1 MEELLGLRVIGECQG
16 KIMYNPWYDATM
28 LALNSSGVILL
39 RAMRLAGGGP
49 DAQEESHRMVSEKIL
64 ANASAAS
71 VLMAG
76 GSLQTVIAGYQ
87 AVVDANTARLLTP
100 GARSSR

>member
-1 MEELLGLRVIGECQG
+1 
-16 KIMYNPWYDATM
+16 MYNPWYDATM
-28 LALNSSGVILL
+28 LAMQSSGVIFL
-39 RAMRLAGGGP
+39 RALKMAGGGP
-49 DAQEESHRMVSEKIL
+49 DAEDESHRMVSEKIL
-64 ANASAAS
+64 ANATAAS

-100 GARSSR
+100 PVRSAR

>member
-1 MEELLGLRVIGECQG
+1 
-16 KIMYNPWYDATM
+16 MYNPWYDATL
-28 LALNSSGVILL
+28 LAMHSSGVVFL

-49 DAQEESHRMVSEKIL
+49 EAQDESQRMVSEKIL
-64 ANASAAS
+64 ANATAAS

-76 GSLQTVIAGYQ
+76 GSLQSVIAGYQ

-100 GARSSR
+100 GPRSDR

>member
-1 MEELLGLRVIGECQG
+1 MHRVQA
-16 KIMYNPWYDATM
+16 KAMIMYNPWYDATL
-28 LALNSSGVILL
+28 LAMHSSGVVFL
-39 RAMRLAGGGP
+39 RAMRLAAGGA
-49 DAQEESHRMVSEKIL
+49 DAQDESHRMVSEKIL
-64 ANASAAS
+64 ANATAAS

-100 GARSSR
+100 GPRSDR